1 MSKIIQQ
8 KNGYTILELLFY
20 ITFFSIFSF
29 VVINAMIT
37 MSRSFRETSI
47 QGELV
52 QSGLIMERMSRE
64 IRAAYGI
71 NSINANDLVLNTK
84 DDADVNKTVKFSLSG
99 SNIQLI
105 ENNVVTGNLNTS
117 NIIITDL
124 TFTQI
129 TTIAGKAVKI
139 VLSVRSS
146 NDSLNRIV
154 DFYDTIVLR
163 GDY

>member
-52 QSGLIMERMSRE
+52 QSGLIMERMCRE